1 MKRFILLLIFLNF
14 SLSAHAEISEAQAQ
28 IRFKDGVEA
37 YKKADY
43 KGAIE
48 DFEDIIKGEREN
60 GEVYFNLGN
69 SYFKNKNLGKAILNY
84 KRAKELMPRDSDLK
98 YNLQYALAQVKE
110 TEKER
115 GNVFTRLKEEH
126 LNFYTTGEM
135 VGITVVLTFIIA
147 LIFLL
152 ALYLKWKNILF
163 YVISGTM
170 TFLWLVFAC
179 GVCLK
184 IQSDQ
189 DEAVILKETP
199 ATFEPRKGATTYFV
213 LNEGHAVH
221 IVQKDGEWLKI
232 RRPDGKL
239 GWIPLESA
247 EKI

>member
-1 MKRFILLLIFLNF
+1 MKRFILIILFLNL
-14 SLSAHAEISEAQAQ
+14 SLSAQAQISEAQAQ

-43 KGAIE
+43 EGAIA
-48 DFEDIIKGEREN
+48 DFEDILKGERES

-98 YNLQYALAQVKE
+98 YNFQYALAQIKE
-110 TEKER
+110 TEKEK
-115 GNVFTRLKEEH
+115 GNVFTRLKESL

-135 VGITVVLTFIIA
+135 VGITVIMTFIIA

-152 ALYLKWKNILF
+152 ALYLKWKNVF
-163 YVISGTM
+163 FKVITGTLA
-170 TFLWLVFAC
+170 FLWLVFAC
-179 GVCLK
+179 GVYLK
-184 IQSDQ
+184 IQSRQ
-189 DEAVILKETP
+189 NEVVILKETP
-199 ATFEPRKGATTYFV
+199 ATFEPRKEATTYFV
-213 LNEGHAVH
+213 LNEGHSVQ

-232 RRPDGKL
+232 RRSDGKL
-239 GWIPLESA
+239 GWIPGESA